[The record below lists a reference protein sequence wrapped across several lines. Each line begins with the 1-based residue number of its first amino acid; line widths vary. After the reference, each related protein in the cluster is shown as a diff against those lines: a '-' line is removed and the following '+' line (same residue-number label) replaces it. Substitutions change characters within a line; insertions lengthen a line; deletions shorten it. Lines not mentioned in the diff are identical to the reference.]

1 MRGICPRE
9 PREFFWRSEEQNGS
23 SKFWFDS
30 LDRPCL
36 HIIVTC
42 GQNGQLIYDSET
54 EIIIHMG
61 LTASH
66 LAFVALTFRLRE

>member
-1 MRGICPRE
+1 
-9 PREFFWRSEEQNGS
+9 
-23 SKFWFDS
+23 
-30 LDRPCL
+30 
-36 HIIVTC
+36 VTC